1 MRRYD
6 CLERLVGLISEQAL
20 VVCNLQDTTYEWQH
34 LRPSDGNLLRQG
46 MALVTPVAFGLAK
59 ALPHRQVIALD
70 GDGSMLLGPGIMTTL
85 GRYAP
90 KNLLVLVFDNETYN
104 SGGVLP
110 SATAYGAS
118 LEAMARGAGVKQ
130 AATVRTLDE
139 FETTVTAALKS
150 GEMWFVTAKVD
161 RQPVHVP
168 RPRIDGKESKYR
180 FVRFV
185 EAMQNK
191 EILLADEQKSFS

>member
-6 CLERLVGLISEQAL
+6 CLVRLARLISEQTL

-34 LRPSDGNLLRQG
+34 IRPSDGNLLRQG

-59 ALPHRQVIALD
+59 ALPHRRVVALD
-70 GDGSMLLGPGIMTTL
+70 GDGSMLLGPGILTTL
-85 GRYAP
+85 ARYAP

-110 SATAYGAS
+110 SATAHGAS
-118 LEAMARGAGVKQ
+118 LEAMARGAGVKH
-130 AATVRTLDE
+130 ASTVRDLQQ
-139 FETTVTAALKS
+139 FETAVSAALGS
-150 GEMWFVTAKVD
+150 GQMEFVVAKVD
-161 RQPVHVP
+161 RQPVHVA

-180 FVRFV
+180 FVRFI
-185 EAMQNK
+185 EAMENR

>member
-1 MRRYD
+1 MRRFD
-6 CLERLVGLISEQAL
+6 CLERLARLISKEAL

-34 LRPSDGNLLRQG
+34 IRPSDGNLLRQG

-59 ALPHRQVIALD
+59 ALPKQRVISLD

-85 GRYAP
+85 ARYAP
-90 KNLLVLVFDNETYN
+90 ANLLVLVFDNETYN

-118 LEAMARGAGVKQ
+118 LEAMARGAGVKH
-130 AATVRTLDE
+130 AKTVHDLDE
-139 FETTVTAALKS
+139 FENAVRAALNS
-150 GEMWFVTAKVD
+150 EQMWFITVKVD

-180 FVRFV
+180 FVRFI
-185 EAMQNK
+185 EALENK

>member
-1 MRRYD
+1 MRRFD
-6 CLERLVGLISEQAL
+6 CLMLLARMISDETL

-34 LRPSDGNLLRQG
+34 IRPSDGNLLRQG

-85 GRYAP
+85 ARYAQ
-90 KNLLVLVFDNETYN
+90 KNLLVLVFDNENYN

-110 SATAYGAS
+110 SATAYGTN
-118 LEAMARGAGVKQ
+118 LEAMARGAGIKH
-130 AATVRTLDE
+130 AATVLNLPD
-139 FETTVTAALKS
+139 FESAVHAALGS
-150 GEMWFVTAKVD
+150 MQMWFVVAKVD
-161 RQPVHVP
+161 RQPVHVS

-185 EAMQNK
+185 EALEK
-191 EILLADEQKSFS
+191 REILLADEQKSFS

>member
-1 MRRYD
+1 MRRFD
-6 CLERLVGLISEQAL
+6 CLERLARMISEKTL

-34 LRPSDGNLLRQG
+34 IRPSDGNLLRQG

-59 ALPHRQVIALD
+59 ALPRQQVVALD

-85 GRYAP
+85 ARYAP
-90 KNLLVLVFDNETYN
+90 KNLLVLVFDNENYN

-118 LEAMARGAGVKQ
+118 LEAMARGAGIKHAV
-130 AATVRTLDE
+130 TVRNLQE
-139 FETTVTAALKS
+139 FEDAVHAALNS
-150 GEMWFVTAKVD
+150 MRMWFIVAKVD
-161 RQPVHVP
+161 RQPVQVS

-180 FVRFV
+180 FVRFIEAV
-185 EAMQNK
+185 EGR
-191 EILLADEQKSFS
+191 EILLSDEQKSFS